1 MQYSY
6 SLHQEAYEEFLDA
19 VEWYK
24 ERGQA
29 TRYRAKIKQ
38 AIQAIRDNPFSWQT
52 EGEDKRFRRYIVDTF
67 PYKIVYAIHE
77 GDRHVY
83 VIAATSRPP
92 AYWQRRAE

>member
-38 AIQAIRDNPFSWQT
+38 AIQAIRAAHGLPAPPVEARTTRGLPEADDGP
-52 EGEDKRFRRYIVDTF
+52 EFRN
-67 PYKIVYAIHE
+67 H
-77 GDRHVY
+77 
-83 VIAATSRPP
+83 
-92 AYWQRRAE
+92 